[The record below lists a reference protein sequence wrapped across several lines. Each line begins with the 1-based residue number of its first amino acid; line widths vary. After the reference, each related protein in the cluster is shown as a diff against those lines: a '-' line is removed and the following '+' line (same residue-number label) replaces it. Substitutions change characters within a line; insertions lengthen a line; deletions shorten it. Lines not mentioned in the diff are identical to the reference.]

1 MTLSISTDLLIAGEL
16 RPGGGAPRDVVN
28 PATEGVLAVVNDASV
43 DDLESA
49 LTAADRAW
57 GPWSATPPSERARI
71 LRQIADAL
79 DEHAEE
85 LAQLLVAEVGKPI
98 TEARGETGATSG
110 YFRYTA
116 SLLETMVD
124 EMGYTPN
131 RGESMWIRRRP
142 HGVVGAIIPWNY
154 PSALTSRKIAP
165 AIAAGNAIVV
175 KPDEKTPL
183 SALAVA
189 RIIHESGLLPTGLVN
204 VVTGPGEQI
213 GAALV
218 TSRITQM
225 VSMTGST
232 FAGKAILAAAAGQ
245 VKPVSLE
252 LGGNAPLIVMPDA
265 DIDHAVA
272 EAVASRHANNG
283 QVCICAERIY
293 VHRDVYE
300 RFVLQY
306 ADAVGRLIIGDPQA
320 ESTQLGPK
328 VSRAE
333 LEKTQ
338 ALVAESVSQGARVV
352 LGTDLPDTDEF
363 RHGYWMTPVVLADV
377 TDGMPVVA
385 KEVFGPV
392 TPISAFDTWEEAVSR
407 ANDTDYGLSA
417 YVFTSDL
424 DTAFRASDELSFG
437 EVYVNRTGPEEMNGF
452 HTGFRESGMGGD
464 DGAHGFDQFFRR
476 QTTYVRHTSRR
487 P

>member
-1 MTLSISTDLLIAGEL
+1 MSNAITTDLLIAGEL
-16 RPGGGAPRDVVN
+16 TAGHGAPREVRN
-28 PATEGVLAVVNDASV
+28 PATEEVVAVVHDGST
-43 DDLESA
+43 DDLERA
-49 LTAADRAW
+49 LAAADRAW
-57 GPWSATPPSERARI
+57 GPWAATPPGERAAI
-71 LRQIADAL
+71 LRRIADLL

-98 TEARGETGATSG
+98 SEARGETGATSG

-116 SLLETMVD
+116 SLLETLTD

-131 RGESMWIRRRP
+131 RGESLWVRRRP

-189 RIIHESGLLPTGLVN
+189 RIIHESGLLPDGLVN
-204 VVTGPGEQI
+204 VVTGPGEVI
-213 GAALV
+213 GSALV
-218 TSRITQM
+218 TSRTTQM
-225 VSMTGST
+225 ISMTGST
-232 FAGKAILAAAAGQ
+232 FAGKAILAAAASQ

-265 DIDHAVA
+265 DLDHAVA
-272 EAVASRHANNG
+272 ETVASRHANNG

-293 VHRDVYE
+293 VHRDVYDD
-300 RFVLQY
+300 FVQRY
-306 ADAVGRLIIGDPQA
+306 VAAVGELVVGDPLS

-338 ALVAESVSQGARVV
+338 ALVEESVAQGARVV
-352 LGTDLPDTDEF
+352 LGADLPDAEAF
-363 RHGYWMTPVVLADV
+363 RAGYWMNPVVLADV
-377 TDGMPVVA
+377 TDEMAVFTH
-385 KEVFGPV
+385 EVFGPV
-392 TPISAFDTWEEAVSR
+392 SPISSFDTWDEVVAR
-407 ANDTDYGLSA
+407 ANDTNYGLSA
-417 YVFTSDL
+417 YVFTSSL
-424 DTAFRASDELSFG
+424 DTAFRASDDLSFG

-452 HTGFRESGMGGD
+452 HIGFRESGLGGD
-464 DGAHGFDQFFRR
+464 DGPHGFDQFFRR
-476 QTTYVRHTSRR
+476 QTTYVRHTSQR